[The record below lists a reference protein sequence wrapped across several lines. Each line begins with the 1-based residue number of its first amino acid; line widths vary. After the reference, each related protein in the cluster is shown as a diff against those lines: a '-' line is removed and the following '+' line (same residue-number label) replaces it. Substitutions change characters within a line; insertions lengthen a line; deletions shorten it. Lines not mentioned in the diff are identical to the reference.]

1 MSELDPDDNS
11 YDSVDVFTTGTI
23 GRPGQRTFYLQ
34 VRIGHD
40 HVDVKCEKIQV
51 AAMAEHLRNVLQDLP
66 PVRDRPLP
74 GALEMTSPPHERFVL
89 GQIGLGYDPRADQ
102 VVVQLEELG
111 ELDDEGDPIDDDL
124 DRVRVHLSREQ
135 AADFCDHA
143 ESVVASGRPDCRWCG
158 RPIDPDGHP
167 CARMN

>member
-74 GALEMTSPPHERFVL
+74 GALEMASPPHERFVL

-111 ELDDEGDPIDDDL
+111 ELDDEGPLHRRPHVVDLPPVIADPK
-124 DRVRVHLSREQ
+124 Q
-135 AADFCDHA
+135 AA
-143 ESVVASGRPDCRWCG
+143 ELGTGYRGVVPEFQLGYYFLVSS
-158 RPIDPDGHP
+158 
-167 CARMN
+167 